1 MKRGKGLK
9 RTGFSQASKDRS
21 REKALAKKQEQAR
34 KPLRRVG
41 KNRHYRNPREID
53 SANKRAFKQAS
64 FDQRVC
70 AVCGRGATMNVD
82 GVKIP
87 NPWQAHHVVEKQKLR
102 AEGRM
107 DVVWDIRNS
116 LRLCEEPCHGRH
128 TRGSERVGLSV
139 LTDDNYEFAWHV
151 LGMASA
157 DYLRKRYNGK
167 DPRWDALKEKC
178 DEALAAERDC
188 TMPGQ

>member
-1 MKRGKGLK
+1 MKRGKGPK

-21 REKALAKKQEQAR
+21 REKALAKERKR

-41 KNRHYRNPREID
+41 KNRHYRNAREID

-70 AVCGRGATMNVD
+70 AVCGRGATINVD
-82 GVKIP
+82 GTKLP

-107 DVVWDIRNS
+107 DLVWDIRNS

-128 TRGSERVGLSV
+128 TRGNQRVKLSA
-139 LTDDNYEFAWHV
+139 LTDDNYEFAWYV

-157 DYLRKRYNGK
+157 DYLRSRYNGT
-167 DPRWDALKEKC
+167 DPRWV
-178 DEALAAERDC
+178 ALAERCDAALTAERDC